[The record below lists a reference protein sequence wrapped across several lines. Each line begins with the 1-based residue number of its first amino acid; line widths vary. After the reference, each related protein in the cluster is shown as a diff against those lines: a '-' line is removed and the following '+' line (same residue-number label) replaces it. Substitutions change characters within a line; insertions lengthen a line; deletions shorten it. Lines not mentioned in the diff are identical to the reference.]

1 VGIDALNP
9 VQVAA
14 DGMDTKR
21 LKQEYGRDLTFWG
34 GVDTQRVLPCGT
46 PAEVREEVRR
56 RIEDLGEGGG
66 YVLSPVHNVQPE
78 VPPENLAAMFEAALQ
93 YGGL

>member
-1 VGIDALNP
+1 
-9 VQVAA
+9 
-14 DGMDTKR
+14 
-21 LKQEYGRDLTFWG
+21 
-34 GVDTQRVLPCGT
+34 
-46 PAEVREEVRR
+46 VRR

-78 VPPENLAAMFEAALQ
+78 VSPENLAAMFEAALQ